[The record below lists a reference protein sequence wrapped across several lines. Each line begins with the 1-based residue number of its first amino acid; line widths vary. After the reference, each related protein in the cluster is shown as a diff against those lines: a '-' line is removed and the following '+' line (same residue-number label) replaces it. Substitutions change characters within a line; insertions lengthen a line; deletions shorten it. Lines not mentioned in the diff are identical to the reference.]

1 MSAGKTEP
9 VRILHVDDE
18 PGFGEMVS
26 TYLERERDAFD
37 VVTATSAREDLE
49 RLVDAPGAVDC
60 VVSDYD
66 MPGMDGLEFLE
77 TAREERPDLPFVL
90 FTGRGSEEIAS
101 EAISLGVTDYL
112 QKETGTE
119 QYQVLA
125 NRVENAVEAH
135 RAERRLE
142 RSEIRYQNLV
152 ENSPAGIVLH
162 TPEDG
167 ILFANDAAAEV
178 YDADDP
184 SELLDVSALDLV
196 HPADADK
203 IKRRQQRS
211 LGGEALEPLEL
222 RFVSLNG
229 ETRYLTVASMPATYE
244 GERVVQSVL
253 TDVTEQRRAEQELR
267 EEREF
272 TERALNALDD
282 VFSVS
287 DPSGQLQRW
296 NDQLPRVSGYTDAEL
311 AEMSLMDFVADADR
325 ERLVETLAEMGE
337 TGHAT
342 IEVTVETKAGE
353 RIPYELNGSAITDDE
368 GAVVAISGTGR
379 DITERKRHEREL
391 ERYETAIE
399 AAPVGVFVLDDEGV
413 IEWGNERAGSFVGHD
428 TADLIDKPFRSL
440 IEEGAVSRD
449 AVGKYSETLRELLSS
464 DNDRCAGSYEI
475 TVTPAAGCEIPLRVH
490 ASPLPYDDAFEGAV
504 LVAEDITE
512 RRHRQK
518 ELRAA
523 QARFRALTENV
534 DFSVITINEDN
545 VVQYANETVEE
556 MFGYTPDELV
566 GQSLDMV
573 VPDRLERTHSAA
585 VERYLR
591 EGDRHLNWE
600 WVELPARHRDGH
612 EFPVGISFGE
622 YADGET
628 HFFSGVLRDVSKR
641 HKHETSRRRLYEITA
656 DTELTTDETI
666 ERVLEL
672 VCEYFGMESGFLT
685 QIEDDTQRIVKANS
699 PHDAIQPGSE
709 CPLSESYCRKTIEID
724 ELMTVTQAGASG
736 WEDDPAYD
744 RFGLETYIGGKI
756 TVDGE
761 QYGTICFADRSPRE
775 DQFSE
780 IEQSFVDLAIRGVES
795 TLERHKHDIELE
807 RQNEQLQEFSGVI
820 SHDLR
825 NPLTVANGY
834 LELACETGD
843 DEYFSKVES
852 AHDRMDAII
861 EDVLTL
867 ARHGETIGETN
878 PVALET
884 VATDAWANVETKDAE
899 LVRDGDLGEV
909 DADESRLKQ
918 LFENIYRNTI
928 EHAGAGA
935 TVRVGRSATGFY
947 IEDDGPGIP
956 DGDYDSV
963 FDSAYTTS
971 DEGTGLGLSIVDT
984 IVSAHG
990 WDIEVN
996 NGIDGGARFEI
1007 QLEMTRGD
1015 PNELA
1020 LNGWVPSREAMF

>member
-1 MSAGKTEP
+1 MSVRKTEP

-18 PGFGEMVS
+18 PGFGEMVA

-60 VVSDYD
+60 IVSDYD
-66 MPGMDGLEFLE
+66 MSGMDGLEFLE
-77 TAREERPDLPFVL
+77 TVREERPDLPFVL

-125 NRVENAVEAH
+125 NRVENAVEAY

-142 RSEIRYQNLV
+142 RSEKCYQNLV

-178 YDADDP
+178 YGADDP
-184 SELLDVSALDLV
+184 RDLLDVSALDLV
-196 HPADADK
+196 HPADAGK
-203 IKRRQQRS
+203 IKRCQQRS
-211 LGGEALEPLEL
+211 LEGEALEPLEL
-222 RFVSLNG
+222 RFVSFDG

-311 AEMSLMDFVADADR
+311 AEMSLTDFVTDADR
-325 ERLVETLAEMGE
+325 EPLVETLAEMGE

-342 IEVTVETKAGE
+342 TEVTVETKDGE
-353 RIPYELNGSAITDDE
+353 RIPYELNGSTITDDE

-379 DITERKRHEREL
+379 DITEHKRHEREL

-440 IEEGAVSRD
+440 IEDGTISKD

-464 DNDRCAGSYEI
+464 DNDRCAGNYEI

-490 ASPLPYDDAFEGAV
+490 VSPLPYDEAFEGAV

-566 GQSLDMV
+566 GQSLELV

-622 YADGET
+622 YVDGET

-656 DTELTTDETI
+656 DTELTTGETI

-672 VCEYFGMESGFLT
+672 GCEYFGMESGFLT
-685 QIEDDTQRIVKANS
+685 QIEDGTQRIVKANS
-699 PHDAIQPGSE
+699 PHEAIQPGSE
-709 CPLSESYCRKTIEID
+709 CPLSESYCRETIEMD
-724 ELMTVTQAGASG
+724 ELMTVTQAGAVG

-744 RFGLETYIGGKI
+744 RFGLEAYIGGKI

-761 QYGTICFADRSPRE
+761 AYGTICFADRAPRE

-780 IEQSFVDLAIRGVES
+780 IEQSFVDLVTRGVES
-795 TLERHKHDIELE
+795 TLERHKHDVELE

-843 DEYFSKVES
+843 AEYFSKVES

-867 ARHGETIGETN
+867 ARHGEMIGGTT

-884 VATDAWANVETKDAE
+884 VATDAWENVETKDAK

-935 TVRVGRSATGFY
+935 TVRIGRSATGFY

-956 DGDYDSV
+956 DEDCDSV

-990 WDIEVN
+990 WEIEVN